1 MSDIGSPAEQKVFL
15 GIWTNW
21 SQGKTFGSTITM
33 TQYNGNLL
41 IAFLA
46 LFVSFVGTSLWRIIG
61 YMLHRIFS
69 TNAAQDGVYHQ
80 RQAILRNAANATDAI
95 WDLTS
100 ILWNS
105 RRETRS
111 YRRLMPSL
119 ATAVF
124 SVSAFAVAGIFSSKM
139 ATLTGSEVL
148 LNSALC
154 GMPNGFVASTSE
166 QLTVVQPWIAQRM
179 TSAMNYANRCYFA
192 NAKMENCDY
201 FVRPRLP
208 STVNRNASC
217 PFDEDICRT
226 QDGNIELDTGLI
238 DSHYDLG
245 YNGPNEKRMQFRR
258 KMNCAPLKMENYT
271 DSFVYES
278 SVGNVSYER
287 YQYGARYRKTGF
299 NYTHIQPEISQ
310 DQLNMSIFKKT
321 PGEYG
326 VRYVCC
332 VCLVQ
337 CKV

>member
-1 MSDIGSPAEQKVFL
+1 MSEIGSPAEQKVFL

-61 YMLHRIFS
+61 YILHRIFS

-80 RQAILRNAANATDAI
+80 RQAILRNATNATDAI
-95 WDLTS
+95 WDLSS

-105 RRETRS
+105 RRVTRS
-111 YRRLMPSL
+111 YSRLIPSL
-119 ATAVF
+119 ATAAF
-124 SVSAFAVAGIFSSKM
+124 SVSVFAIAGIFSSRI
-139 ATLTGSEVL
+139 ASLTGSEVL

-154 GMPNGFVASTSE
+154 GMPRGSVDSTSE
-166 QLTVVQPWIAQRM
+166 QLTIVQPWVAQRM

-192 NAKMENCDY
+192 NARIENCDY
-201 FVRPRLP
+201 FVKPRLP

-217 PFDEDICRT
+217 PFNDDICRT
-226 QDGNIELDTGLI
+226 QYGNIELDTGLI

-245 YNGPNEKRMQFRR
+245 YNGPSEKRMQFRR
-258 KMNCAPLKMENYT
+258 KMSCAPLKMENYT

-278 SVGNVSYER
+278 PVGNVSYKR
-287 YQYGARYRKTGF
+287 YQYGARYRKKDF

-310 DQLNMSIFKKT
+310 KQLNMSIFKST
-321 PGEYG
+321 AGEYG
-326 VRYVCC
+326 IRYVEWIY
-332 VCLVQ
+332 LIQ
-337 CKV
+337 